1 MAITSGTLKSSAI
14 TAAATSAGVGQA
26 PDQRR
31 LYDFGDRVAELS
43 PEESPFFVYLNKVA
57 KAPTNDPV
65 FRFLENRSRIDWTSR
80 TFLLSA
86 NVNGGS
92 AVSAGSSYSFTVD
105 TPVLVLVTIS
115 CQTMTNVRLLVLL
128 LKKVLV
134 HLMSGQ
140 IVLMT
145 ILDTPRFLKLRLS

>member
-92 AVSAGSSYSFTVD
+92 AVSAGSAYSFTVD
-105 TPVLVLVTIS
+105 TPNGSSGSVDYLVKGMVFAV
-115 CQTMTNVRLLVLL
+115 QTLDSTAGVSYASVRID
-128 LKKVLV
+128 
-134 HLMSGQ
+134 SAPADQG
-140 IVLMT
+140 
-145 ILDTPRFLKLRLS
+145 S